1 LKQIES
7 PTWSDK
13 DMDTKYFIG
22 EIDLPNGIR
31 KDLIVA
37 KDINNAHDI
46 IEHKIKIKQLDY
58 DSITDIRT
66 TSIYAP
72 FRPIGSFLV
81 RSATTTEILEDQLKD
96 FAGGW
101 DEYNIQGFAEEIVET
116 VLETIPKET
125 LIEELKRR
133 LSYNETY

>member
-1 LKQIES
+1 
-7 PTWSDK
+7 
-13 DMDTKYFIG
+13 MTKYFVG

-58 DSITDIRT
+58 DSITDIGT

>member
-1 LKQIES
+1 
-7 PTWSDK
+7 
-13 DMDTKYFIG
+13 MTKYFVG

-116 VLETIPKET
+116 VLETISREA

>member
-1 LKQIES
+1 
-7 PTWSDK
+7 
-13 DMDTKYFIG
+13 MTKYFVG

-116 VLETIPKET
+116 VLTTIPRVVI
-125 LIEELKRR
+125 LEELERR
-133 LSYNETY
+133 REEGDLH

>member
-1 LKQIES
+1 ME
-7 PTWSDK
+7 P
-13 DMDTKYFIG
+13 KYFVG

-37 KDINNAHDI
+37 KDINDAHDI

-58 DSITDIRT
+58 DSITNVRT

-81 RSATTTEILEDQLKD
+81 RSATTIEILEDSLKD

-101 DEYNIQGFAEEIVET
+101 DEYNIQGFAEDIIET
-116 VLETIPKET
+116 VLETLPKDA
-125 LIEELKRR
+125 LIGELERR
-133 LSYNETY
+133 KKEGDLH

>member
-1 LKQIES
+1 
-7 PTWSDK
+7 
-13 DMDTKYFIG
+13 MTKYFVG

-37 KDINNAHDI
+37 KDINDAHDI

-81 RSATTTEILEDQLKD
+81 RSATTAEILEDQLKD

-116 VLETIPKET
+116 VLETIPRDI

>member
-1 LKQIES
+1 MKQIES

>member
-1 LKQIES
+1 ME
-7 PTWSDK
+7 P
-13 DMDTKYFIG
+13 KYFVG

-37 KDINNAHDI
+37 KDINDAHYI

-58 DSITDIRT
+58 DSITNVRT

-81 RSATTTEILEDQLKD
+81 RGATTQEILEDQLKD

-101 DEYNIQGFAEEIVET
+101 DAYSIQGFAEEIIDI
-116 VLETIPKET
+116 VLSTISRKAFE
-125 LIEELKRR
+125 EELARR
-133 LSYNETY
+133 EEEGDDN

>member
-1 LKQIES
+1 
-7 PTWSDK
+7 
-13 DMDTKYFIG
+13 MDKYFVG
-22 EIDLPNGIR
+22 EIDLPNGIK
-31 KDLIVA
+31 KDLITA
-37 KDINNAHDI
+37 KDIINAHDI

-116 VLETIPKET
+116 VLTTIPRVVI
-125 LIEELKRR
+125 LEELERR
-133 LSYNETY
+133 REEGDN

>member
-1 LKQIES
+1 ME
-7 PTWSDK
+7 
-13 DMDTKYFIG
+13 TKYFVG

-101 DEYNIQGFAEEIVET
+101 DEYNIQGFAEEIVGT
-116 VLETIPKET
+116 VLTTIPRVVI
-125 LIEELKRR
+125 LEELERR
-133 LSYNETY
+133 REEGDN